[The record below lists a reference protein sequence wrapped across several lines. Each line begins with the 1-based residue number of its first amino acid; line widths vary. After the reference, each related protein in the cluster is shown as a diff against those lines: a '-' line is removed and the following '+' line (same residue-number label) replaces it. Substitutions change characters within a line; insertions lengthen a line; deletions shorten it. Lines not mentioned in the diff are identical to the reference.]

1 MSISGKETK
10 RLSGIVG
17 RVITAAAIITMI
29 LSVVISIFALAQR
42 EYDDAKELLMLSAE
56 DIRGELRDD
65 LQDFSDEKLI
75 EKLKDMVRHRHFGQT
90 GSILICNR
98 QKHRYRMSRI
108 SSLRDFRKH
117 PTWELLPY
125 RITL

>member
-29 LSVVISIFALAQR
+29 LSVVISIFVLAQR
-42 EYDDAKELLMLSAE
+42 EYYDAKELLMLSVE

-65 LQDFSDEKLI
+65 LQDLFDPDL
-75 EKLKDMVRHRHFGQT
+75 Q
-90 GSILICNR
+90 
-98 QKHRYRMSRI
+98 Q
-108 SSLRDFRKH
+108 
-117 PTWELLPY
+117 
-125 RITL
+125 